1 MNTVEYT
8 VLSHRIS
15 TKISV
20 IVPCFNIDKYL
31 SKCIESILAQT
42 IADIELILID
52 DGSTDSTLSIC
63 EEYQRRDAR
72 VKVFSHQNKGVS
84 YTRNRGIEL
93 AIADYIIFIDGD
105 DWIENNMIEL
115 LIETEPNADLMSVCG
130 MIHER
135 NGQVFKNSFFST
147 LIENN
152 KLEFYQNQF
161 ITLFPSSILSS
172 PCCKVYNKEI
182 LIKNG
187 INFNENLSYQ
197 EDLKFNLEY
206 VQKIKKIK
214 IVPAFKYHYVEHKTS
229 SSSRFHKNLDSS
241 IIMISK
247 LLLAF
252 PNYKQSD
259 KSIQIFNIDQVLK
272 LIANYLH
279 KDSIYS
285 KKAKFYGIEEILNN
299 DIFEESQE
307 ALKEMPVGKIL
318 KILLKNK
325 NITGIMFY
333 FQLNTFIKNI
343 YK

>member
-1 MNTVEYT
+1 MDNLENS
-8 VLSHRIS
+8 VLSPGIS
-15 TKISV
+15 TQISV
-20 IVPCFNIDKYL
+20 IVPCYNIDAYL

-42 IADIELILID
+42 FENFELILID
-52 DGSTDSTLSIC
+52 DGSSDSTLTIC
-63 EEYQRRDAR
+63 EEYQKRDAR
-72 VKVFSHQNKGVS
+72 VKVFSHQNRGVS

-115 LIETEPNADLMSVCG
+115 LLESKPNSDLMSVCG
-130 MIHER
+130 TIHER
-135 NGQVFKNSFFST
+135 NGEVFKNSFFST
-147 LIENN
+147 IIKDN
-152 KLEFYQNQF
+152 KLEFHQNEF
-161 ITLFPSSILSS
+161 ITLFPSSVLSS

-187 INFNENLSYQ
+187 INFNEILSYQ

-214 IVPAFKYHYVEHKTS
+214 IVPAFPYHYVEHKTS
-229 SSSRFHKNLDSS
+229 SSSRFHKNLNSS
-241 IIMISK
+241 IIMISR

-252 PNYKQSD
+252 PNYNPSE

-272 LIANYLH
+272 LISNYLH
-279 KDSIYS
+279 KDSKYS
-285 KKAKFYGIEEILNN
+285 IKDQYYGIEEILNS
-299 DIFEESQE
+299 DIFEDSQE
-307 ALKEMPVGKIL
+307 ALKEMHQGKAL

-325 NITGIMFY
+325 NVVGIIFY
-333 FQLNTFIKNI
+333 FHLNKLLKKF